1 MILLQIDLFGN
12 TRYRVNLHTHTTRS
26 DGAATP
32 EEAIKRYRA
41 EGYDAL
47 ALTDHWIFGA
57 SQVAEN
63 GLLLLSGIEY
73 DTQTD
78 TKDGLFH
85 IVGIG
90 MREDP
95 ALPRDASVQEMI
107 NAIKHASGFAV
118 LAHPAWS
125 LNTPEQIL
133 PLENVDAT
141 EIYNSV
147 SGVHMS
153 RRADS
158 SLIVDMLGAKG
169 RLYPLLASD
178 DTHYYDNDA
187 CVSWIMVRAAECTQE
202 SILNALYR
210 GDFYATQGPEVHLYR
225 EGDELVV
232 RCSACREIVFLS
244 DRAFS
249 RRVFEGEEL
258 SSARYTP
265 IEKESFIRVVVTDQ
279 NGKMAWTTPLKI

>member
-1 MILLQIDLFGN
+1 MQLDLFGN
-12 TRYRVNLHTHTTRS
+12 ARYRVNLHTHTTCS

-32 EEAIKRYRA
+32 EEAIACYRH

-47 ALTDHWIFGA
+47 ALTDHWAFGE
-57 SQVAEN
+57 SKTAEN

-73 DTQTD
+73 DTKTS
-78 TKDGLFH
+78 TKEGLFH

-95 ALPRDASVQEMI
+95 CLPRDATVQEMI
-107 NAIKHASGFAV
+107 DGIKKAGGFAI

-125 LNTPEQIL
+125 LNTPAQIL
-133 PLENVDAT
+133 PLKNVDAT

-153 RRADS
+153 KRPDS
-158 SLIVDMLGAKG
+158 SLIVDMLGAQG
-169 RLYPLLASD
+169 RLYPLIGSD

-187 CVSWIMVRAAECTQE
+187 FGAWIMVKADECTQDA
-202 SILNALYR
+202 IVQALYR
-210 GDFYATQGPEVHLYR
+210 GDFYATQGPEVHLHR
-225 EGDELVV
+225 EGEEFVV
-232 RCSACREIVFLS
+232 NCSPCREIVFLS

-249 RRVFEGEEL
+249 RRVFTGESL
-258 SSARYTP
+258 TSAYYTP
-265 IEKESFIRVVVTDQ
+265 IENETFIRAIVTDE
-279 NGKMAWTTPLKI
+279 NGKQAWTNPVRL

>member
-1 MILLQIDLFGN
+1 MQIDLFGQ

-32 EEAIKRYRA
+32 DEAIACYRA

-47 ALTDHWIFGA
+47 ALTDHWAFGKNKT
-57 SQVAEN
+57 AEN
-63 GLLLLSGIEY
+63 GLLVLSGIEY
-73 DTQTD
+73 DTKTS

-95 ALPRDASVQEMI
+95 CLPRDAGVQEMI
-107 NAIKHASGFAV
+107 DGIKRAGGFAI

-125 LNTPEQIL
+125 LNTPAHVL
-133 PLENVDAT
+133 PLKNVDAT

-158 SLIVDMLGAKG
+158 SLIVDMLGAQG
-169 RLYPLLASD
+169 CLYPLVGSD

-187 CVSWIMVRAAECTQE
+187 FGAWVMVKAETCTQE
-202 SILNALYR
+202 AILGALYC
-210 GDFYATQGPEVHLYR
+210 GDFYATQGPEVHLHR
-225 EGDELVV
+225 EGEELVV
-232 RCSACREIVFLS
+232 NCSPCREIVFLS

-249 RRVFEGEEL
+249 RRAFTGEAL
-258 SSARYTP
+258 TSAYYTP
-265 IEKESFIRVVVTDQ
+265 VENETYVRVMVTDE
-279 NGKMAWTTPLKI
+279 NGKQAWTNPIRL

>member
-1 MILLQIDLFGN
+1 MQTDLFGK
-12 TRYRVNLHTHTTRS
+12 TRYRINLHTHTTRS
-26 DGAATP
+26 DGAAFP
-32 EEAIKRYRA
+32 EEAIERYHSA
-41 EGYDAL
+41 GYDAL
-47 ALTDHWIFGA
+47 ALTDHWVFGK
-57 SQVAEN
+57 SQTAEN

-73 DTQTD
+73 DTKTD

-95 ALPRDASVQEMI
+95 RLPRDATVQEMI
-107 NAIKHASGFAV
+107 DAIKRAGGFAI

-125 LNTPEQIL
+125 LNTPAQIL
-133 PLENVDAT
+133 PLKNVDAT

-158 SLIVDMLGAKG
+158 SLIVDMLGAQG

-178 DTHYYDNDA
+178 DTHYYDSDTCA
-187 CVSWIMVRAAECTQE
+187 AWIMVHAEACTQE
-202 SILNALYR
+202 KILEAMYR
-210 GDFYATQGPEVHLYR
+210 GDFYATQGPEVHLHQK
-225 EGDELVV
+225 GKKMLVD
-232 RCSACREIVFLS
+232 CSPCREIVFFS

-249 RRVFEGEEL
+249 RRVFEGEGL
-258 SSARYTP
+258 TSACYTP
-265 IEKESFIRVVVTDQ
+265 IENESFIRVQVTDK
-279 NGKMAWTTPLKI
+279 NGKKAWTNPIKI

>member
-1 MILLQIDLFGN
+1 MQTDLFGN

-26 DGAATP
+26 DGAAFP
-32 EEAIKRYRA
+32 EEAAERYRA
-41 EGYDAL
+41 AGYDAL
-47 ALTDHWIFGA
+47 ALTDHWAFGK
-57 SQVAEN
+57 SKTAEN

-73 DTQTD
+73 DTQTS

-95 ALPRDASVQEMI
+95 RLPRDATVQEMI
-107 NAIKHASGFAV
+107 DGIKRVGGFAI

-153 RRADS
+153 RRPDS
-158 SLIVDMLGAKG
+158 SLIVDMLGAQG

-178 DTHYYDNDA
+178 DTHYYDSDA
-187 CVSWIMVRAAECTQE
+187 CAAWIMIHAAECTQE
-202 SILNALYR
+202 KILEALYR
-210 GDFYATQGPEVHLYR
+210 GDFYATQGPEVHLR
-225 EGDELVV
+225 RKGKDFIVD
-232 RCSACREIVFLS
+232 CSPCREITFLS

-249 RRVFEGEEL
+249 RRIFEGKKL
-258 SSARYTP
+258 TSARYTP
-265 IEKESFIRVVVTDQ
+265 VENETFLRVQVTDEH
-279 NGKMAWTTPLKI
+279 GKRAWTNPIKI

>member
-1 MILLQIDLFGN
+1 MQTDLFGQ

-32 EEAIKRYRA
+32 NETADCYRA
-41 EGYDAL
+41 AGYDAL
-47 ALTDHWIFGA
+47 ALTDHWVFGEDKT
-57 SQVAEN
+57 AEN
-63 GLLLLSGIEY
+63 GILLLSGIEY
-73 DTQTD
+73 DTKTS

-95 ALPRDASVQEMI
+95 RLPRDATVQEMI
-107 NAIKHASGFAV
+107 DGIKRAGGFAV

-125 LNTPEQIL
+125 LNTPAQIL
-133 PLENVDAT
+133 PLERVDAT

-153 RRADS
+153 RRPDS
-158 SLIVDMLGAKG
+158 SLIVDMLGAQG

-178 DTHYYDNDA
+178 DTHYYDDDA
-187 CVSWIMVRAAECTQE
+187 CAAWVMVRAEECTQDA
-202 SILNALYR
+202 ILAALYR
-210 GDFYATQGPEVHLYR
+210 GDFYATQGPEVHLHR
-225 EGDELVV
+225 EGDEFVV
-232 RCSACREIVFLS
+232 NCSPCREIVFLS

-249 RRVFEGEEL
+249 RRAFTGEGL
-258 SSARYTP
+258 TAARYTP
-265 IEKESFIRVVVTDQ
+265 VENETFIRVQVTDEH
-279 NGKMAWTTPLKI
+279 GKLAWTNPIKL

>member
-1 MILLQIDLFGN
+1 MQTDLFGH

-26 DGAATP
+26 DGVFSPEKAA
-32 EEAIKRYRA
+32 ERYRA
-41 EGYDAL
+41 AGYDAL
-47 ALTDHWIFGA
+47 ALTDHWVFGENTT
-57 SQVAEN
+57 AEN

-73 DTQTD
+73 DTKTS

-90 MREDP
+90 MQKDP
-95 ALPRDASVQEMI
+95 RLPRDATVQEMI
-107 NAIKHASGFAV
+107 NDIKRAGGFAV

-125 LNTPEQIL
+125 LNTPAHVL

-158 SLIVDMLGAKG
+158 SLLVDMLGAQG

-178 DTHYYDNDA
+178 DAHYYDNDA
-187 CVSWIMVRAAECTQE
+187 CAAWIMVRAEACTQDA
-202 SILNALYR
+202 ILSALYR
-210 GDFYATQGPEVHLYR
+210 GNFYATQGPEVHLHR
-225 EGDELVV
+225 EGDTFVV
-232 RCSACREIVFLS
+232 TCSPCREIAFLS

-249 RRVFEGEEL
+249 HRVFEGEDL
-258 SSARYTP
+258 TSARYTP
-265 IEKESFIRVVVTDQ
+265 LENETFIRVQVTDK
-279 NGKMAWTTPLKI
+279 NGNKAWTNPVKL

>member
-1 MILLQIDLFGN
+1 MQTDLFGK

-32 EEAIKRYRA
+32 EEAIACYRH

-47 ALTDHWIFGA
+47 ALTDHWAFGE
-57 SQVAEN
+57 SKIAEN
-63 GLLLLSGIEY
+63 GLLVLSGIEY
-73 DTQTD
+73 DTKTS

-95 ALPRDASVQEMI
+95 QLPRDATVQEMI
-107 NAIKHASGFAV
+107 DGIKNAGGFAV

-125 LNTPEQIL
+125 LNTPSHIL
-133 PLENVDAT
+133 PLQNVDAT

-153 RRADS
+153 KRPDS
-158 SLIVDMLGAKG
+158 SLIVDMLGAQG
-169 RLYPLLASD
+169 RLYPLIGSD

-187 CVSWIMVRAAECTQE
+187 FGAWIMVQADACTQTA
-202 SILNALYR
+202 ILDALYR
-210 GDFYATQGPEVHLYR
+210 GNFYATQGPEVHLHR
-225 EGDELVV
+225 EGDEFIVN
-232 RCSACREIVFLS
+232 CSPCHEIVFLS

-249 RRVFEGEEL
+249 RRVFKGKNL
-258 SSARYTP
+258 TAAYYTP
-265 IEKESFIRVVVTDQ
+265 AENETYIRAIVTDE
-279 NGKMAWTTPLKI
+279 NGKQAWTNPVRI